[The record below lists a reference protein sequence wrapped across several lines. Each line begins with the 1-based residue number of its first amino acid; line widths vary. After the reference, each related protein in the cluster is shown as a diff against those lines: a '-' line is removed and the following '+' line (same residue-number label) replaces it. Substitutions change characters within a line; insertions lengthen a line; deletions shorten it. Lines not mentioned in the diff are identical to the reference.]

1 MNHETTI
8 HRDRDGKPY
17 AYTRI
22 PLGIGSRALEVCTSR
37 HACQPVRSHGTV
49 VEMMPDGCLRWALGQ
64 DWSKTLATGGPRG
77 TEKAIRECHAAALA
91 AVPGFMPEIMA
102 QYQPAAA

>member
-1 MNHETTI
+1 MNHETTM

-17 AYTRI
+17 ASTRI
-22 PLGIGSRALEVCTSR
+22 PLGIGLRVLEVRTWRSAGRPVQSR
-37 HACQPVRSHGTV
+37 GTV
-49 VEMMPDGCLRWALGQ
+49 VEVMPDGCVCWALGQ